1 MSESFLYEQIAESVR
16 QDIINGNLT
25 PGDRL
30 PSLREMTSRWN
41 CTIGTVQRA
50 YRELAQQGLIT
61 SRSGQGTKVV
71 EKLPAQIETPLRR
84 AALIHRAE
92 TFLLEVLTAGYS
104 PPEIENAIRQALD
117 RWRTLEHE
125 EIPAPPQIIRFAGS
139 HDLFLTWLSGNFSD
153 IFPGYTL
160 QLQFSGSLGGLIAL
174 AEGRAEIA
182 GSHLWDKQSDTYN
195 LPFIRRL
202 LPGQKMTVLTVA
214 HRRLGFIL
222 PKGNPQQIKGLTDL
236 GRDGL
241 RFGNRQSGSGSRV
254 WLDANLDKAGL
265 TADQILGYNSEMLTH
280 LEVALAVAEN
290 KIDIGLGLEAAAHNY
305 GLGFIPLTLEQYDL
319 VIPSKIADTYPIKEV
334 IGWFA
339 SSRAKQEIAKF
350 PGYETHDTGKV
361 FQVE

>member
-1 MSESFLYEQIAESVR
+1 MSESFLYEQIAESIR
-16 QDIINGNLT
+16 QDIINGNLN

-50 YRELAQQGLIT
+50 YRELTQQGLIT
-61 SRSGQGTKVV
+61 SRTGQGTKVV
-71 EKLPAQIETPLRR
+71 EKLPAQLETPLRR

-104 PPEIENAIRQALD
+104 PPEVENAIRQALD

-125 EIPAPPQIIRFAGS
+125 EFPAPPQIARFAGS
-139 HDLFLTWLSGNFSD
+139 HDIFMTWLAGNFSD
-153 IFPGYTL
+153 IFPGYAL

-182 GSHLWDKQSDTYN
+182 GSHLWDKQSDSYN

-202 LPGQKMTVLTVA
+202 LPGQKIAVLTLA
-214 HRRLGFIL
+214 HRRLGLIL
-222 PKGNPQQIKGLTDL
+222 PKDNPQQIKGLPDL
-236 GRDGL
+236 GREGI
-241 RFGNRQSGSGSRV
+241 RFGNRQTGSGSRV
-254 WLDANLDKAGL
+254 WLDANLERAGL
-265 TADQILGYNSEMLTH
+265 VPDHIRGYDSEMLTH

-319 VIPSKIADTYPIKEV
+319 VIPAKIADTSPVNEMM
-334 IGWFA
+334 GWFA
-339 SSRAKQEIAKF
+339 SSKAKKEIAKF
-350 PGYETHDTGKV
+350 PGYETHNTGKV
-361 FQVE
+361 VQIE